1 MAADAGAPARHA
13 AAAAVA
19 AVAQGESL
27 ADALPPLLQA
37 LPERD
42 RGLAQELAYGTVRWR
57 VQLDAL
63 LGPLLERRPSSA
75 FVAALLAVGLY
86 QLRRTR
92 IPEHAAVSATVAAA
106 PQRLRGLVNA
116 VLRSAQRRAA
126 ELDAAIA
133 DDSVAQSAHPR
144 WLLERLQ
151 LDWPDDWEA
160 IVEANNTPAPMTL
173 RARDDRDAYLE
184 ALAGVNIVASPA
196 PHAPMGIV
204 LEDAVAVS
212 RLPGFSDGRVSVQD
226 GAAQLAAGLLDAGPG
241 SAVLDA
247 CAAPGG
253 KTCHIL
259 EREASVKLTAVE
271 VDAQRARRIDESL
284 ARLGLTAR
292 VVVADAARPADWWD
306 GEPFARILLDAP
318 CSATGVIRRH
328 PDIRAL
334 RRPSDIAALA
344 TRQNAL
350 LAALWPLLAEG
361 GRLLYATCSVLR
373 AENDE
378 VVAAFV
384 AATADARVETIDAGW
399 GRQAEY
405 GRQILPGQDGMD
417 GFYYACLRK
426 GVECR

>member
-1 MAADAGAPARHA
+1 M
-13 AAAAVA
+13 
-19 AVAQGESL
+19 
-27 ADALPPLLQA
+27 LQA

-57 VQLDAL
+57 AQLDAL

-133 DDSVAQSAHPR
+133 DDAVAQSAHPR
-144 WLLERLQ
+144 WLLESLQ
-151 LDWPDDWEA
+151 RDWPDDWA
-160 IVEANNTPAPMTL
+160 AVVEANNTPAPMTL
-173 RARDDRDAYLE
+173 RVRDNRDAYLE
-184 ALAGVNIVASPA
+184 VLAAAGITAKPA
-196 PHAPMGIV
+196 PHASMGIV
-204 LEDAVAVS
+204 LADAVAVS
-212 RLPGFSDGRVSVQD
+212 RLPGFAEGRVSVQD
-226 GAAQLAAGLLDAGPG
+226 GAAQLAAGLLDAAPG

-253 KTCHIL
+253 KSCHLL
-259 EREASVKLTAVE
+259 EREPSIALTAVE
-271 VDAQRARRIDESL
+271 VDAVRARRIDESL
-284 ARLGLTAR
+284 ARLGLAAR
-292 VVVADAARPADWWD
+292 VVVADAAQPAQWWE

-328 PDIRAL
+328 PDIRSL
-334 RRPSDIAALA
+334 RRSSDIATLA
-344 TRQNAL
+344 ARQHAL
-350 LAALWPLLAEG
+350 LAALWPLLADG

-378 VVAAFV
+378 VVMAFI

-399 GRQAEY
+399 GRPTDC

>member
-1 MAADAGAPARHA
+1 MAADPGVLARHSA
-13 AAAAVA
+13 ADAVA

-63 LGPLLERRPSSA
+63 LEPLLARRPSNA
-75 FVAALLAVGLY
+75 YIAALLAVGLY

-116 VLRSAQRRAA
+116 VLRNAQRRAA

-133 DDSVAQSAHPR
+133 EDPVAQSAHPR
-144 WLLERLQ
+144 WLLDRLRH
-151 LDWPDDWEA
+151 DWPDDWA
-160 IVEANNTPAPMTL
+160 AVVAANNEPAPMTL

-184 ALAGVNIVASPA
+184 MLAAARIPAVPA
-196 PHAPMGIV
+196 PHAPTGVV
-204 LEDAVAVS
+204 LADAVAVS
-212 RLPGFSDGRVSVQD
+212 RLPGFSEGRVSVQD
-226 GAAQLAAGLLDAGPG
+226 AAAQLAAGLLDAAPG

-259 EREASVKLTAVE
+259 EREPTVALTAVE
-271 VDAQRARRIDESL
+271 IDAQRALRIDESL
-284 ARLGLTAR
+284 ERLGLAAR
-292 VVVADAARPADWWD
+292 VVVADAAQPDGWWD
-306 GEPFARILLDAP
+306 GVPFDRILLDAP

-334 RRPSDIAALA
+334 RRPSDIAALVK
-344 TRQNAL
+344 RQRTL
-350 LAALWPLLAEG
+350 LAALWTPLADG
-361 GRLLYATCSVLR
+361 GRLVYATCSVLR
-373 AENDE
+373 AENDD

-384 AATADARVETIDAGW
+384 AANADARIEPIDTGW
-399 GRQAEY
+399 GRQTDY

>member
-1 MAADAGAPARHA
+1 MAT
-13 AAAAVA
+13 
-19 AVAQGESL
+19 GESL
-27 ADALPPLLQA
+27 ADALPPLLQG

-57 VQLDAL
+57 IQLDAL
-63 LGPLLERRPSSA
+63 LAPLLARRPSSA
-75 FVAALLAVGLY
+75 FAAALLAVGLY

-116 VLRSAQRRAA
+116 VLRNAQRRAD

-133 DDSVAQSAHPR
+133 GDAVASSAHPR

-151 LDWPDDWEA
+151 RDWPDDWSA
-160 IVEANNTPAPMTL
+160 IVDANNTPAPMTL
-173 RARDDRDAYLE
+173 RARDDRDAYLG
-184 ALAGVNIVASPA
+184 ALAAAGIDASPA

-204 LEDAVAVS
+204 LDDAVAVS
-212 RLPGFSDGRVSVQD
+212 RLPGFAEGRVSVQD
-226 GAAQLAAGLLDAGPG
+226 GAAQLAAGLLDAAPG

-253 KTCHIL
+253 KTCHLL
-259 EREASVKLTAVE
+259 ERAPSITLTAVE
-271 VDAQRARRIDESL
+271 VDAERAQRIDESL
-284 ARLGLTAR
+284 ARLGLAAQ
-292 VVVADAARPADWWD
+292 VVVADAADPAAWWD
-306 GEPFARILLDAP
+306 GTPFARILLDAP

-334 RRPSDIAALA
+334 RRPTDIAALA
-344 TRQNAL
+344 ARQHAL
-350 LAALWPLLAEG
+350 LTALWPLLADG

-378 VVAAFV
+378 VVAAFI
-384 AATADARVETIDAGW
+384 ADHDDARIEAIDAGW
-399 GRQAEY
+399 GRQTEF